1 MLPITVVIEAV
12 SARPCS
18 ESHGESAEAHRPDI
32 HRYFPEWAD
41 RQLRSGAYL
50 EAGRNSYL
58 AGGYA
63 EEFGYGDERDC
74 RVGACLIVADP
85 ERCCLWS
92 AQIGGLHP
100 GYPEYA
106 TPHQRDATGP
116 EPDGAHR
123 DRAADHPMLQPQGS
137 EPPGDRG
144 EVLVCRVREHVGPL
158 SAILSMWRDLRI
170 RRRGLNR
177 FG

>member
-1 MLPITVVIEAV
+1 MLRITVVTEAV
-12 SARPCS
+12 PARPCS
-18 ESHGESAEAHRPDI
+18 ESLGDSAAAHRPDM

-41 RQLRSGAYL
+41 RQLRSGVYL

-74 RVGACLIVADP
+74 RVGACLVVADP
-85 ERCCLWS
+85 ERCCLWG

-100 GYPEYA
+100 GYPEWA
-106 TPHQRDATGP
+106 TPHERGS
-116 EPDGAHR
+116 EPGGAQR
-123 DRAADHPMLQPQGS
+123 DRAAEPAAPKSLEN
-137 EPPGDRG
+137 EPPSDRG
-144 EVLVCRVREHVGPL
+144 QVLVCRVRERVRPVSRL
-158 SAILSMWRDLRI
+158 WSLWRDLRI
-170 RRRGLNR
+170 RRRGLNN

>member
-1 MLPITVVIEAV
+1 MLQINVVTEAM

-18 ESHGESAEAHRPDI
+18 ETPGEGAGAHRPDM

-41 RQLRSGAYL
+41 RQPRPGVYL

-74 RVGACLIVADP
+74 RVGACLVVADP
-85 ERCCLWS
+85 ERCCLWA

-100 GYPEYA
+100 GYPEWA
-106 TPHQRDATGP
+106 TPLERVAHGPGHGGAQRDRTA
-116 EPDGAHR
+116 EQ
-123 DRAADHPMLQPQGS
+123 AAPTSVED
-137 EPPGDRG
+137 EPPSDRG
-144 EVLVCRVREHVGPL
+144 HVLVCRVRERVRPVSRLL
-158 SAILSMWRDLRI
+158 SLWRELRI
-170 RRRGLNR
+170 RRRGLNN